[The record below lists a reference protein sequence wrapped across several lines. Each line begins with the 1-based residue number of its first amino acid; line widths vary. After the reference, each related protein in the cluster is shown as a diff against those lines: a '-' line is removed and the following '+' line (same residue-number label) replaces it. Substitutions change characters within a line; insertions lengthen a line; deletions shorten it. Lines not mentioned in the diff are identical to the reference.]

1 MNSALVA
8 WAITWAKVVFPTPG
22 GPQKIMEE
30 TRCDGALYHVNR
42 SCKILTFLQA
52 GLRRGIYER
61 NHKPFATFDGD
72 QTDPTTFSP
81 AQFETRVQALRENME
96 AAKAERGGP

>member
-1 MNSALVA
+1 MGSRRK
-8 WAITWAKVVFPTPG
+8 TTPPFSYRYIQRPAFRRG
-22 GPQKIMEE
+22 
-30 TRCDGALYHVNR
+30 R
-42 SCKILTFLQA
+42 LQA

>member
-1 MNSALVA
+1 
-8 WAITWAKVVFPTPG
+8 
-22 GPQKIMEE
+22 MEE
-30 TRCDGALYHVNR
+30 TGAIGALYHVNR
-42 SCKILTFLQA
+42 SVRSLLFS
-52 GLRRGIYER
+52 RRPAPGDMTSAT
-61 NHKPFATFDGD
+61 HKPFATFDGD